1 MKKNILLIFTTFVLF
16 ACNNSNNKYILSAT
30 TDHDENKRVFLI
42 KVGKDNRPIAV
53 DSTEVLDGK
62 FSFSDSIVIPEMHYV
77 YFENDRENIPVVLE
91 PGSIEVKVYKD
102 SVRSSKITGT
112 KSNEDFDKYLKET
125 NDFYVELNKI
135 QLEIRNASIRQ
146 DTLVAKDLNDQFD
159 LMRSRLTNYEISFMS
174 KNNDSY
180 ISTLILQRMI
190 IQNEIEIENA
200 IGIFEKFTELIKK
213 TPSSLQIKE
222 SIDQYNKQKEE
233 TPKIGSI
240 APNFTG
246 PGLNDEIISFSD
258 INSKV
263 IMIDFWAS
271 WCAPCR
277 VENPFYVYLN
287 TKFKTSE
294 FQIVGVSLDRDKESW
309 KNAIKTDGLV
319 DWIHIS
325 HTMFWNEPIA
335 RLYNI
340 TQMPTAF
347 ILDSNKK
354 IIAMDVKGDDLENL
368 IIEQL
373 SL

>member
-1 MKKNILLIFTTFVLF
+1 
-16 ACNNSNNKYILSAT
+16 
-30 TDHDENKRVFLI
+30 
-42 KVGKDNRPIAV
+42 
-53 DSTEVLDGK
+53 
-62 FSFSDSIVIPEMHYV
+62 
-77 YFENDRENIPVVLE
+77 
-91 PGSIEVKVYKD
+91 
-102 SVRSSKITGT
+102 
-112 KSNEDFDKYLKET
+112 
-125 NDFYVELNKI
+125 
-135 QLEIRNASIRQ
+135 
-146 DTLVAKDLNDQFD
+146 
-159 LMRSRLTNYEISFMS
+159 
-174 KNNDSY
+174 
-180 ISTLILQRMI
+180 
-190 IQNEIEIENA
+190 
-200 IGIFEKFTELIKK
+200 
-213 TPSSLQIKE
+213 
-222 SIDQYNKQKEE
+222 
-233 TPKIGSI
+233 
-240 APNFTG
+240 
-246 PGLNDEIISFSD
+246 
-258 INSKV
+258 
-263 IMIDFWAS
+263 MIDFWAS

-340 TQMPTAF
+340 AQMPTAF